1 VSPESERLGKA
12 LELLSALVVFYL
24 VGVVWGPLDFAPLVG
39 EGLSIG
45 LGLIVGVSLPIFVY
59 GKPQVSLR
67 WQLRNEEVEPGV
79 LHLDFSSSPVAHFIV
94 DATVTT
100 GSVLAHIVMKNSVR
114 RGTNIVVQLSPQDV
128 LRMHAEPSSGG
139 AQVNSLLREIVIPID
154 KIKGLQSGRA
164 AGKFVPQ
171 LMSTGRDA
179 LEIVEFA
186 RSSGPDAK
194 RQWIGVC
201 SPFKKIR
208 TRG

>member
-1 VSPESERLGKA
+1 MFPESERLGKA

-24 VGVVWGPLDFAPLVG
+24 VGVLWGPLDFAPLVG
-39 EGLSIG
+39 EALSIG
-45 LGLIVGVSLPIFVY
+45 LGLILALALPIFVY
-59 GKPQVSLR
+59 GKPRVELR

-94 DATVTT
+94 DATVNT
-100 GSVLAHIVMKNSVR
+100 GSVFAYFVMRGAIR
-114 RGTNIVVQLSPQDV
+114 RGTNVVVTLAPQDV
-128 LRMHAEPSSGG
+128 LRMHGQPSSGG
-139 AQVNSLLREIVIPID
+139 AQVNSALREITIPID
-154 KIKGLQSGRA
+154 KIKGLQSARA
-164 AGKFVPQ
+164 AGKFAPD

-186 RSSGPDAK
+186 RSSGANAK
-194 RQWIGVC
+194 RPWIGVS